1 MRKWHV
7 LKSWEVSPPR
17 RSFSPRITYKY
28 EGVIKIGNMK
38 TDAWKL
44 FADVAAAAPLVSR
57 VLLYGKPGTG
67 KTMNATKTATDR
79 GFYSV
84 TLTEES
90 SVSELLGF
98 WMPKGTEFFFSDGVA
113 IKAWRE
119 GRLLVINEIDKASGS
134 VQTLLH
140 GILDDQEM
148 AGMTLPTSETVRP
161 AAGFRAIATMNG
173 DVADLPIALAD
184 RFELKLKIDE
194 PHPDALASLP
204 TDLQKL
210 AKNAYSTE
218 GDDVG
223 ITFREIVAYS
233 KLRQVVSPKDALV
246 VFGDRSAQVGA
257 ALAIGTR

>member
-1 MRKWHV
+1 
-7 LKSWEVSPPR
+7 
-17 RSFSPRITYKY
+17 
-28 EGVIKIGNMK
+28 VIKEGTMK

-67 KTMNATKTATDR
+67 KTMNATKTADR
-79 GFYSV
+79 GYYSV

-119 GRLLVINEIDKASGS
+119 GKLLVINEIDKASGS

-140 GILDDQEM
+140 AILDDQEM
-148 AGMTLPTSETVRP
+148 AGMTLPTGETVCP
-161 AAGFRAIATMNG
+161 APGFRAIGTMNG
-173 DVADLPIALAD
+173 SVEDLPIALAD

-194 PHPDALASLP
+194 PHPDAIASLP
-204 TDLQKL
+204 ADLQRL
-210 AKNAYSTE
+210 AKNAYSSS

-223 ITFREIVAYS
+223 ITFREIVAFG
-233 KLRQVVSPKDALV
+233 KLRQVVSPQDALV
-246 VFGDRSAQVGA
+246 VFGDRSPQVKT
-257 ALAIGTR
+257 ALAVGSR